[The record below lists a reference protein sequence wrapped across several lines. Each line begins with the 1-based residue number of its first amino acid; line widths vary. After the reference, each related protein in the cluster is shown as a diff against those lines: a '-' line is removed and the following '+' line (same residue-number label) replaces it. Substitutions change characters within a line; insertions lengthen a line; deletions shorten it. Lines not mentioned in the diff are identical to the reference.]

1 MTINML
7 QGYETL
13 NGLGAFLHKSIS
25 KSTLHC
31 ISFGEKCFQMP
42 SVQFVSKKP
51 RLDGEK

>member
-1 MTINML
+1 ML

-13 NGLGAFLHKSIS
+13 NGLGTFLYKSIW
-25 KSTLHC
+25 KATLHC
-31 ISFGEKCFQMP
+31 IWFGEKRFQMP